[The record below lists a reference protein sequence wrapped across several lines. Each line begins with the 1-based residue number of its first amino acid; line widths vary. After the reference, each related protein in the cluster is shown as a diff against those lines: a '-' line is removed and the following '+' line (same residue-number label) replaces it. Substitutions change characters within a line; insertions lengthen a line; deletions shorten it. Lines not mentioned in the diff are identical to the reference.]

1 MIRLNESQLE
11 AVRMFEENYSYS
23 VIAKKLG
30 RTEVWVSKSTRH
42 WKTNLAESFQNQS
55 RWQLTNK
62 TALNL
67 TAQRIISKS
76 KYQTLHSTGRLA
88 SKFARF
94 LSDWKHVEHY
104 GCRCLCQPRAAE
116 TEMLLCINIEPT
128 HCLEIMLSSHY
139 STIFGYCDI
148 KFACLWST

>member
-76 KYQTLHSTGRLA
+76 KISDITFHWEIGLQICQICLRLKTCGA
-88 SKFARF
+88 
-94 LSDWKHVEHY
+94 
-104 GCRCLCQPRAAE
+104 
-116 TEMLLCINIEPT
+116 
-128 HCLEIMLSSHY
+128 
-139 STIFGYCDI
+139 
-148 KFACLWST
+148 LWLPLFVPAQSRRNGDAVMY

>member
-1 MIRLNESQLE
+1 MKRLNESQLE

-42 WKTNLAESFQNQS
+42 WKMNLAESFQNQS

-76 KYQTLHSTGRLA
+76 KYQTLHPTGRLA

-94 LSDWKHVEHY
+94 VSD
-104 GCRCLCQPRAAE
+104 
-116 TEMLLCINIEPT
+116 
-128 HCLEIMLSSHY
+128 
-139 STIFGYCDI
+139 
-148 KFACLWST
+148 